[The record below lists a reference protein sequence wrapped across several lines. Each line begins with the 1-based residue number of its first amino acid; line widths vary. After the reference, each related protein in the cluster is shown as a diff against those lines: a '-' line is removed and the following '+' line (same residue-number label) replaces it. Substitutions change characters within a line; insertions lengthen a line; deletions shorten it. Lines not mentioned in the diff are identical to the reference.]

1 MAEEVVKRGPGRPRK
16 NPEAVL
22 QDVDAMISEPAMP
35 EPEAVEPV
43 TAVASAVATVVK
55 AVSSVKVKAEIRPRW
70 HPYQQVRIP
79 STHFITLPI
88 DSWLEVQIEAGVLT
102 TEP

>member
-1 MAEEVVKRGPGRPRK
+1 MADEPIKRGPGRPRK
-16 NPEAVL
+16 NPEAAAAL
-22 QDVDAMISEPAMP
+22 DALIAEEPVKMA
-35 EPEAVEPV
+35 EPV

-55 AVSSVKVKAEIRPRW
+55 PVPSVKVRAVYRPMW

-79 STHFITLPI
+79 YTHFITLPI
-88 DSWLEVQIEAGVLT
+88 DNWLEVQINANVLT